1 MNSAQIIVGLI
12 LGSIGTAAFIYGW
25 KQKSLKPLV
34 IGLIMCIYPYFVSNS
49 IALYAIGIVLTLAL
63 FFLPG

>member
-1 MNSAQIIVGLI
+1 MNSAQIIGGLI
-12 LGSIGTAAFIYGW
+12 FGSIGTAAFIYGW

-34 IGLIMCIYPYFVSNS
+34 IGLLLGGYPYFVSNS

-63 FFLPG
+63 FLLPG